1 MKTLK
6 HFLFAAA
13 LCLLL
18 ALSPLMGTIHAADSE
33 TLPTEVSTQPV
44 DEGDGSTNP
53 EQPTEPTEGG
63 EEGEGEKGDEDKNVP
78 TPCGSEMPDEAGES
92 F

>member
-6 HFLFAAA
+6 QFLYAAA

-18 ALSPLMGTIHAADSE
+18 ALSPLVGTIHAADCE
-33 TLPTEVSTQPV
+33 TWPTQVSTQTS

-53 EQPTEPTEGG
+53 EQPTEPTEDGKGG
-63 EEGEGEKGDEDKNVP
+63 EDEKGEDDKNVP
-78 TPCGSEMPDEAGES
+78 TPCGSELPGEKGEGL
-92 F
+92 